1 MDIKFTGVREP
12 TYRQKW
18 FLVNEQRMVMASE
31 QLSNYS
37 SISMFLIKFKTSH
50 HCLKTVVVI
59 IIKVPLAG
67 TRRRMCG
74 NLIDRQT
81 YKTNHETA
89 SFCAYQISCWIVNNN
104 WQMHEFQRYYTQW
117 LQILIFKEICA
128 TFTNTTFKYQQ
139 PHMWNTLNSKQTL
152 CKLHGENFC

>member
-12 TYRQKW
+12 TYIQKW

-31 QLSNYS
+31 QLSNYN

-50 HCLKTVVVI
+50 HRLKTVVVI

-74 NLIDRQT
+74 NLIDRHT
-81 YKTNHETA
+81 K
-89 SFCAYQISCWIVNNN
+89 QIMRPHLSV
-104 WQMHEFQRYYTQW
+104 HTKYHVE
-117 LQILIFKEICA
+117 LLIITDRCKNFSGTIHSD
-128 TFTNTTFKYQQ
+128 FKYLYSKKSVLPLPI
-139 PHMWNTLNSKQTL
+139 PHSNTNNHTCGIL
-152 CKLHGENFC
+152 